1 MEFLRSAKRRS
12 LVSELVY
19 ILLNVGLAVAILI
32 VVWAVE
38 SPLPA
43 FALVLLSKWRVL
55 AVRPRYWLAHVQAN
69 MVDIIVSL
77 SLVVLLYLAGHGM
90 GDGAM
95 AVQIILTM
103 LYVGWLLLLKPR
115 TKRSF
120 VIGQA
125 GVALFFGTTA
135 LFGVAYSWPSS
146 VVVILMF
153 IIGYASA
160 RHVFSAYSNKDLT
173 LMSII
178 WGFVMAQLGWLA
190 FHWTIA
196 YPIPFVEGIK
206 VPQVALLVVALGFV
220 AERIYSSFAKH
231 SVVRSV
237 DVMLP
242 VLFTI
247 GIIIALYF
255 SPLNEIGLGNI

>member
-12 LVSELVY
+12 LVSELIYV
-19 ILLNVGLAVAILI
+19 LLNVGLAVAVLI

-55 AVRPRYWLAHVQAN
+55 AVRPRYWFAHIQAN
-69 MVDIIVSL
+69 TVDIIVSL
-77 SLVVLLYLAGHGM
+77 SLVVLLYSAGHGM
-90 GDGAM
+90 GDNGM
-95 AVQIILTM
+95 IVQIILTM

-120 VIGQA
+120 VIAQA

-135 LFGVAYSWPSS
+135 LFGVAYGWPSS
-146 VVVILMF
+146 VIVILMF
-153 IIGYASA
+153 IIGYASS
-160 RHVFSAYSNKDLT
+160 RHVLSAYSDNDLT

-178 WGFVMAQLGWLA
+178 WGFVMAQIGWLT

-206 VPQVALLVVALGFV
+206 IPQVALLVVALGF
-220 AERIYSSFAKH
+220 ASERIYSSYSKH
-231 SVVRSV
+231 SVVRNV

-242 VLFTI
+242 VLFAV